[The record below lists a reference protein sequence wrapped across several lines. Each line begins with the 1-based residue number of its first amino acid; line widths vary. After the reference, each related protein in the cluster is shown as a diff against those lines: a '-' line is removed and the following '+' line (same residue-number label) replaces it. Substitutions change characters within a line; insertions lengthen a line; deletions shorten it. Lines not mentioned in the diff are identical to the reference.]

1 MSDLVGAPFFFAI
14 HTTPV
19 KDHMK
24 HRPRSAMCKF
34 VRGSMIHA
42 VAVLF
47 LLESDGNLANPVR
60 FK

>member
-1 MSDLVGAPFFFAI
+1 
-14 HTTPV
+14 
-19 KDHMK
+19 
-24 HRPRSAMCKF
+24 
-34 VRGSMIHA
+34 MIHA